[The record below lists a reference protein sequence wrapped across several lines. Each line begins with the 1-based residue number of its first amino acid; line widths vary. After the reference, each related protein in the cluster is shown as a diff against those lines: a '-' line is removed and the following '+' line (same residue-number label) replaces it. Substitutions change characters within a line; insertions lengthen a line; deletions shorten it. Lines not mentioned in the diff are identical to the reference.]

1 MKEIKME
8 SHSKKKVFIT
18 GINGFTG
25 KHLEVYLKKRG
36 FQVYGTTLNKTSNK
50 NYFKCDIL
58 SKDLLFEI
66 LNKVKPNYVIHL
78 AAISFVASQDQE
90 NIYTVNV
97 FGTMNL
103 LNAIEKL
110 DYNLNKI
117 LIVSSAAV
125 YGNIE
130 GELNEDMCPKAVNHY
145 GNSKLVMENMTKP
158 YFEKLNI
165 IIVRPFNY
173 TGIGQESH
181 FLIPKILSHY
191 KLGKEEIDLG
201 NIDVFREFNDVNF
214 VIRSYSELMLSN
226 TNSEIINV
234 CSGKALS
241 VKNILDTMANIAGY
255 KIKVNINPMF
265 VRSNEIRTLKGS
277 IKKMSHIIGDF
288 TEEFK
293 IENTLREMYYN

>member
-1 MKEIKME
+1 MAERSNE
-8 SHSKKKVFIT
+8 KVFIT

-25 KHLEVYLKKRG
+25 KHLEGYLEKRG
-36 FQVYGTTLNKTSNK
+36 FQVYGTTLDETSVN
-50 NYFKCDIL
+50 NHFKCDIL
-58 SKDLLFEI
+58 SEDSLFEI

-78 AAISFVASQDQE
+78 AAISYVAAKNQQ
-90 NIYTVNV
+90 NIYNVNV
-97 FGTMNL
+97 FGTLNL

-110 DYNLNKI
+110 NYNLNKI
-117 LIVSSAAV
+117 LIASSATV

-130 GELNEDMCPKAVNHY
+130 GELNEEMCPKPVNHY

-158 YFEKLNI
+158 YFDKLNI

-191 KLGKEEIDLG
+191 KLGKEEIELG

-214 VIRSYSELMLSN
+214 VVRSYTDLILSN
-226 TNSEIINV
+226 ISSEIINV
-234 CSGKALS
+234 CTGKALS
-241 VKNILDTMANIAGY
+241 IQNILDAMANIAGY

-265 VRSNEIRTLKGS
+265 VRSNEIRTLKGAT
-277 IKKMSHIIGDF
+277 KKMNHIIGDF
-288 TEEFK
+288 TEEFE
-293 IENTLREMYYN
+293 IENTLREMYHN